1 MGLLYGA
8 LGPGTTCWPGGG
20 SEMLYR
26 GGGQKMASRG
36 GRPVIYP
43 PMHTYGMRVDV
54 TCPLGIFLNKIFA
67 KANISNFR
75 FEKTSLQHVYH

>member
-43 PMHTYGMRVDV
+43 PTHTYGYKYFNGFDDGYLRVG
-54 TCPLGIFLNKIFA
+54 T
-67 KANISNFR
+67 
-75 FEKTSLQHVYH
+75 T

>member
-1 MGLLYGA
+1 MEPLALEPPAGL
-8 LGPGTTCWPGGG
+8 GG

-43 PMHTYGMRVDV
+43 PPTHTYAIRTSVEM
-54 TCPLGIFLNKIFA
+54 
-67 KANISNFR
+67 
-75 FEKTSLQHVYH
+75 FEKINDFSELLRISTTVSLIVSK